1 MSFLRV
7 FLSLLLS
14 AVYPATHGQQQVKV
28 KLGQNICLECVGPS
42 DEEIKLFTWTKDGLG
57 SDHVFFYRNG
67 RSYGSYQHESFRGRV
82 DLRSSLKD
90 GDFSV
95 VLHNVSKTD
104 GGTYRCVI
112 ITRRSGG
119 HDGKLHSF
127 VNLTVSG
134 EDPAGD
140 PSGTDEEQNQDDEDE
155 AGRTGDLANE
165 NDSLPLVII
174 VVSVI
179 GLLILIIIIIGCF
192 LRKSAGLLKYRLG
205 HSEHQSKD
213 QQVI

>member
-1 MSFLRV
+1 LKHKRFCRPEV
-7 FLSLLLS
+7 RLSR
-14 AVYPATHGQQQVKV
+14 QQQVKV

-140 PSGTDEEQNQDDEDE
+140 PSGQT
-155 AGRTGDLANE
+155 
-165 NDSLPLVII
+165 
-174 VVSVI
+174 
-179 GLLILIIIIIGCF
+179 
-192 LRKSAGLLKYRLG
+192 
-205 HSEHQSKD
+205 
-213 QQVI
+213 